1 MKFVIFFQALYS
13 LFTYTF
19 FLTSA
24 PPPPEEKGPFLPEF
38 VEKLIFSETP
48 DEEMVHVFQIGPI
61 SHLDKIYY
69 DKNLYLTCQ
78 QSRRLCE
85 LTIDQWKNETWKRER
100 DIRITPTKGHRFLKD
115 LENNADDEVFIK
127 HFLPGKILDKDKHPA
142 LKYGCDN
149 EHLAKAGYIA
159 YKGHT
164 VPFTVFDVGSI
175 SKHRFSWFS
184 GSLDGLIWR
193 ENQQEVGVLEIKC
206 IYSCRNK
213 RKIENKD
220 CAFLL
225 NKDGKL
231 SENHPY
237 WLQIQLYAWLTHA
250 TFAHLWLWTA
260 NDQRLIN
267 VPLKPDEA

>member
-1 MKFVIFFQALYS
+1 M
-13 LFTYTF
+13 
-19 FLTSA
+19 
-24 PPPPEEKGPFLPEF
+24 
-38 VEKLIFSETP
+38 
-48 DEEMVHVFQIGPI
+48 
-61 SHLDKIYY
+61 LDS
-69 DKNLYLTCQ
+69 KNTRQ
-78 QSRRLCE
+78 KKEQ
-85 LTIDQWKNETWKRER
+85 T
-100 DIRITPTKGHRFLKD
+100 
-115 LENNADDEVFIK
+115 A
-127 HFLPGKILDKDKHPA
+127 KILDKDKHPA

-213 RKIENKD
+213 LRIDNKS
-220 CAFLL
+220 CAFL
-225 NKDGKL
+225 NKEGKL
-231 SENHPY
+231 REKDPY
-237 WLQIQLYAWLTHA
+237 WLQIQLYAWLTNA

-267 VPLKPDEA
+267 VPLKPDEAQEAIKRLEVIYFEKLLPNLSGAANTPRTS